1 MEKNQEV
8 ENNAEKNMGAVE
20 SIGRYFDLLNSAI
33 KKRNSNPNKLNVE
46 MCNKYYK
53 LYADEHIKTFGCE
66 PDITK
71 IKGFKIE
78 DLANNSNNNINSNN
92 TGNN

>member
-1 MEKNQEV
+1 MEKKQEV
-8 ENNAEKNMGAVE
+8 ENNATKNVGAVE

-71 IKGFKIE
+71 IEGFKIE
-78 DLANNSNNNINSNN
+78 NLANNKIDDNNINNN
-92 TGNN
+92 

>member
-1 MEKNQEV
+1 MEDNQKDV
-8 ENNAEKNMGAVE
+8 TSV
-20 SIGRYFDLLNSAI
+20 GRYLDLLNDAI
-33 KKRNSNPNKLNVE
+33 KKRNANPNKLNFE

-66 PDITK
+66 PDISL

-78 DLANNSNNNINSNN
+78 I
-92 TGNN
+92 